1 MEGVQTRQKPDNYLI
16 WAILS
21 TLLCCLP
28 LGVVSIINASKVDSE
43 WNAGRYD
50 EAVAA
55 AANAKKWAMFSAGAG
70 VIAYAIMFIL
80 TIIAALV
87 G

>member
-1 MEGVQTRQKPDNYLI
+1 MEGVQTQQKPDNYLV

-21 TLLCCLP
+21 TLMCCLP
-28 LGVVSIINASKVDSE
+28 LGVVAIINASKVDSE
-43 WNAGRYD
+43 WNAGRHE
-50 EAVAA
+50 EAIAA

-70 VIAYAIMFIL
+70 VIAYGIMFIFM
-80 TIIAALV
+80 IIAALV